1 MWPNRNGATV
11 RFAAT
16 FAQITDEFLARIELR
31 LGRLIAVEIAHQTD
45 SKGDIV
51 QIIAV
56 DVAAVNLSS
65 PSIAHFD
72 LAVAT
77 RRPIPNYEMI
87 GQSVHHPPD
96 MPVIIIEHSRVALA
110 GPAIVNHD
118 EFPAIVRDRRAPNFF
133 DN

>member
-72 LAVAT
+72 FAVAT